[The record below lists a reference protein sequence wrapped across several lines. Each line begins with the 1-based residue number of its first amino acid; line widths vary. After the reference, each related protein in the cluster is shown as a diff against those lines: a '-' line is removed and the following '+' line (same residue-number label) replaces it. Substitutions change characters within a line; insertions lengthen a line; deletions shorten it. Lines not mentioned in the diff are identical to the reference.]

1 MAHQPSGGSKGTAA
15 DILIQ
20 SRHIEQTRE
29 RFYRLY
35 MRHTGQDYETVQ
47 QALDRDKWMT
57 PEEAKDWGHIDEILT
72 SRSMPDDT
80 K

>member
-1 MAHQPSGGSKGTAA
+1 QPSGGSQGTAA

-35 MRHTGQDYETVQ
+35 MRHTGQNYETVQ

-57 PEEAKDWGHIDEILT
+57 PEEAMEWGHIDEIVQNREK
-72 SRSMPDDT
+72 SDE
-80 K
+80 